1 MTTMEQTKKNL
12 QSLYRLSPSD
22 SYLDEPNGRTLGA
35 QVSAQAAA
43 QLGQLALSSARQD
56 KFSSLN
62 FAQNWN
68 IPGFDPC
75 ESSTSDELS
84 ALSAAAL
91 EAYAYSEDYDFS
103 PEDYQSLMRVR
114 HYVKTQDE
122 ARAQTLGMPQVSADV
137 GDDKPRYVIYRSGA
151 VMPLRPAANEERGRT
166 QRQKMSYGMS
176 QGMAR
181 SVGLEQ
187 NLATE
192 RYSQYVN
199 LPPTNNATTRITMS
213 ISSRRAQDLAAAHPE
228 GLMIDATDTL
238 RIKPE
243 PSAPSLPYEVTE
255 VSAESCARL
264 SPEQEIIATVVAD
277 EAAAHPATSAAVSA
291 AVAPAADAAAPEAA
305 APNPAEVT
313 PMPTDAPAQPSVA
326 PQPSAASQPS
336 AAPQSRGSQSAPPR
350 DELIAASEGV
360 RIVRSNQQA
369 FVPSTDSIIAQH
381 SLTRERWGEYGLKGG
396 NGRPLN
402 SPYPQREDDFFT
414 PPYGRP
420 LTVAEAQAAL
430 DAAKR
435 RQAQAQAYGVGD
447 ETEVGDHIANEVLV
461 RNNTTCIVTS
471 SRKAALEYQKSAA
484 LEEELE
490 RVKKE
495 QAPERDEGPAT
506 VISRHAVMQ
515 RPVKS
520 AAQLLAEAQAQ
531 IIAPISATPDAGW
544 ENAIGRSYVN
554 ATPSVESVLRPE
566 GYELEPQAE
575 PQVAPVEPQVE
586 AYVESLDAVQT
597 QVELQAAPQ
606 VIAPDI
612 VPAAEPEVAVES
624 EPELA
629 VAPQA
634 PTEPSLEPFASE
646 VVAAPE
652 APQAS
657 EVKAARPEVARESVA
672 PEPTPSAELEAESAA
687 ESVGPEVAAV
697 EPEHEPVPEHKPE
710 PMVAAPAAV
719 VAVEPVVAEPVAAE
733 VPVASEVPSAPVVA
747 PVEAVT
753 GRRSR
758 RTKTRFRA
766 KVAAA
771 AALAELNAAEL
782 NAAKSQVEAAIASE
796 TKAESAPV
804 KAAAVKSEPVA
815 VAPQVESPASAPLKA
830 ESAPLDVASAATQA
844 APSAEVAPQDK
855 LKTAPESPAE
865 VEGAGRRR
873 KRRRR

>member
-75 ESSTSDELS
+75 ESSTGDELS

-91 EAYAYSEDYDFS
+91 EAYAYGEDYDFS

-122 ARAQTLGMPQVSADV
+122 ARAQTLGMPQVSADA

-176 QGMAR
+176 QGIAR

-291 AVAPAADAAAPEAA
+291 AVAHEADAAAPEAA

-313 PMPTDAPAQPSVA
+313 PMPTDAPAQPSAASQPSVA
-326 PQPSAASQPS
+326 PQPSAAPQP
-336 AAPQSRGSQSAPPR
+336 RGSQSAPPR

-369 FVPSTDSIIAQH
+369 FVPSTDSIIAHH

-414 PPYGRP
+414 PPYGRL

-566 GYELEPQAE
+566 GYELEPQ
-575 PQVAPVEPQVE
+575 VAPVEPQVE

-612 VPAAEPEVAVES
+612 VPAVEPEVAVES
-624 EPELA
+624 EPEVA
-629 VAPQA
+629 VAPLA
-634 PTEPSLEPFASE
+634 LTEPSLEPFASE

-652 APQAS
+652 APPAS

-672 PEPTPSAELEAESAA
+672 PEPTPLAELEAESAA

-697 EPEHEPVPEHKPE
+697 EPEHEPVPE
-710 PMVAAPAAV
+710 PMVAAPAAA

-747 PVEAVT
+747 PVEGVT

-796 TKAESAPV
+796 TKAESATV

-844 APSAEVAPQDK
+844 APSAEVAPQSE
-855 LKTAPESPAE
+855 LKTAPESQAE
-865 VEGAGRRR
+865 GEGAGRRR